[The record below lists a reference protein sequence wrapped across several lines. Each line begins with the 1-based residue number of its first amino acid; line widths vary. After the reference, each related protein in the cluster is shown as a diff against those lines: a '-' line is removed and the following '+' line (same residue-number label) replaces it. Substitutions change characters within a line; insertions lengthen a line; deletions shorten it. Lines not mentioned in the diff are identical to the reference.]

1 MKEKDEVARCV
12 NRREFIATT
21 AAAGAMLAAGGSNL
35 LGGPKVKKSQVYLV
49 KGAERGAMLAGL
61 LEMFGR
67 ERWKSCVAGGRVV
80 VKPNFNSAHEF
91 PGSTHPE
98 TLRLLL
104 GEIKA
109 AGAASLIITD
119 RSGMGNTAEVMEKV
133 GATAMAKELG
143 AEIIPYEALP
153 AEAIVHKE
161 LPGSHWSRGVEW
173 PKLYEEADCI
183 VQTCCLKTHQ
193 YGGHF
198 TLSLK
203 NTVGMVAKNS
213 VNGEHN
219 YMRELHGSPNQRVM
233 IAEINALYEPS
244 LVVLD
249 GSKCLVDGGP
259 HEGTLKEPGVMLAG
273 SDRVA
278 LDAVG
283 VAMLRIYGTTPEVSK
298 GKIFEQE
305 QIRRAAELGLGVPSV
320 EGVEIVTPGGVSEE
334 FAAKIREVLAAG

>member
-1 MKEKDEVARCV
+1 MKEKRQTPRRV
-12 NRREFIATT
+12 NRREFVATT
-21 AAAGAMLAAGGSNL
+21 AAAGVMLAAGGTKL
-35 LGGPKVKKSQVYLV
+35 IGGTQVKKSPVYLV
-49 KGAERGAMLAGL
+49 QGAERAAMLAGL
-61 LEMFGR
+61 LELFGR
-67 ERWKSCVAGGRVV
+67 ERWKACVASGSVV
-80 VKPNFNSAHEF
+80 IKPNFNSAHEF

-104 GEIKA
+104 GEIKT
-109 AGAASLIITD
+109 AGAASLTIAD

-133 GATAMAKELG
+133 GATALAAEFG
-143 AEIIPYEALP
+143 AQIIPFESLP
-153 AEAIVHKE
+153 PEAIVHKE

-173 PKLYEEADCI
+173 PRLYDEADCI

-213 VNGEHN
+213 VTGEHN
-219 YMRELHGSPNQRVM
+219 YMRELHGGPNQRLM
-233 IAEINALYEPS
+233 IAEINALYEPA

-259 HEGTLKEPGVMLAG
+259 HVGTLKEPGVMLAG
-273 SDRVA
+273 TDRVA

-283 VAMLRIYGTTPEVSK
+283 VAMLRFYGTTPEVSK

-305 QIRRAAELGLGVPSV
+305 QIRRAAELGLGVPSA
-320 EGVEIVTPGGVSEE
+320 EGIEIVTPGGGSEE
-334 FAAKIREVLAAG
+334 FAAKLREILAQG